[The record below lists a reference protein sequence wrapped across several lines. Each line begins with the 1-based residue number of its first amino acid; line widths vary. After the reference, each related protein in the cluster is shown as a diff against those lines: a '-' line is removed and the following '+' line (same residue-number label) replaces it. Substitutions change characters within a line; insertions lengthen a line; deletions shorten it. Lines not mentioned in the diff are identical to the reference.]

1 MSEIIYIGS
10 KPILNYVTAI
20 ATALQRS
27 SGGTVNVK
35 ARGRAISSAVDV
47 IEVTRNRFINDLN
60 IEDISIGTDRVEGEN
75 GERNISTIEIIISRG
90 SR

>member
-1 MSEIIYIGS
+1 MSENIYIGS

-27 SGGTVNVK
+27 STGTVSVK

-47 IEVTRNRFINDLN
+47 IEVTRNRFITDIN
-60 IEDISIGTDRVEGEN
+60 IEDISIGTERVEGEN
-75 GERNISTIEIIISRG
+75 GERNISTIEITISRG